1 MPGAD
6 SSGRS
11 EHPARRGVGRGAR
24 CACGQGRTVPS
35 RVRRA
40 WGLPSLPPQSPSRE
54 DADEVV
60 GVSREPSAQA
70 LLVGYAR
77 GLFAMPAAPGLVAW
91 WSPQPRGVLPLDGLR
106 VSRSLR
112 RSLRRY
118 EVTVDAAFPAVLAA
132 CADPRRRGAWIS
144 PHLSWQ
150 YTVLHAQGHVR
161 SVEVWGSDGDL
172 AGGLFGVVL
181 GGLFAGESMFSS
193 RADASK
199 VALVRLVEALG
210 GPAGAR
216 EGRLLDVQWA
226 TDHLR
231 SLGVVDVD
239 RRRYADLLAR
249 AAGLPEPPG
258 LRPGRRWAG
267 PGTTPPGTTPP
278 GTTTPPSAG
287 EGGRRVRRAQPLT
300 DPAVMPRTKNRWR
313 LKKTIS
319 GMIIVTKA
327 PAVSR

>member
-1 MPGAD
+1 M
-6 SSGRS
+6 
-11 EHPARRGVGRGAR
+11 
-24 CACGQGRTVPS
+24 PS
-35 RVRRA
+35 RVRRT
-40 WGLPSLPPQSPSRE
+40 WGVPSLPPGSPSPD

-60 GVSREPSAQA
+60 GLSREPSAHA

-118 EVTVDAAFPAVLAA
+118 EVTVDIAFPAVLGA
-132 CADPRRRGAWIS
+132 CADPRRPGAWIS
-144 PHLSWQ
+144 AQLARQ
-150 YTVLHAQGHVR
+150 YTALHAQGHAC
-161 SVEVWGSDGDL
+161 SVEVWDPDGDL

-181 GGLFAGESMFSS
+181 GGLFAGESMFSR

-210 GPAGAR
+210 GPEGAG

-231 SLGVVDVD
+231 SLGAVDVD

-249 AAGLPEPPG
+249 AAVLPEPPG
-258 LRPGRRWAG
+258 LRAGRRWARPGTTG
-267 PGTTPPGTTPP
+267 PGTTGPGTTGP

-287 EGGRRVRRAQPLT
+287 EGGVASGRVSP
-300 DPAVMPRTKNRWR
+300 
-313 LKKTIS
+313 
-319 GMIIVTKA
+319 
-327 PAVSR
+327 